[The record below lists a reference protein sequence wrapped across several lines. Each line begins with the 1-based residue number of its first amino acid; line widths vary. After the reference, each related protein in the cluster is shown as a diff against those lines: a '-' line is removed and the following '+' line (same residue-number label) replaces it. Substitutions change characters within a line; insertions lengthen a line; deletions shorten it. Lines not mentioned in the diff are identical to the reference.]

1 MTPSD
6 FAVPIGLLILL
17 TFLQA
22 LVPSIMKWNYASYDD
37 GTFDVPSGACPC
49 FIGRRNKSDA
59 DGHLALSD
67 RTIAL
72 CAELSLWDFIRAV
85 RLLDSKPVRHS
96 ARVVVGSGGLID
108 SITAIQVNSGHQ
120 LSHAIHAGVHIAE
133 TTPPVGL
140 NVFVLAAA
148 IEGKVSLGKIFGGI
162 LRFLVSDIVVLLLL
176 IAFPVL
182 SLFIPMSM

>member
-1 MTPSD
+1 
-6 FAVPIGLLILL
+6 
-17 TFLQA
+17 
-22 LVPSIMKWNYASYDD
+22 
-37 GTFDVPSGACPC
+37 
-49 FIGRRNKSDA
+49 
-59 DGHLALSD
+59 
-67 RTIAL
+67 
-72 CAELSLWDFIRAV
+72 
-85 RLLDSKPVRHS
+85 
-96 ARVVVGSGGLID
+96 
-108 SITAIQVNSGHQ
+108 
-120 LSHAIHAGVHIAE
+120 VHIAE